1 MPFRT
6 AGAAGVQPPFHWA
19 DQLLDPPVRR
29 RYGPA
34 MAVQKAIDLTGTGST
49 VEEAV
54 AEALDRAALTLQ
66 GITRFDVV
74 SLSGSVENGRL
85 TYEAQVRVWFFLL
98 ERVHG

>member
-6 AGAAGVQPPFHWA
+6 VAATGVQMPFHWT
-19 DQLLDPPVRR
+19 DRGLGGTVQRG
-29 RYGPA
+29 YFPA
-34 MAVQKAIDLTGTGST
+34 MAVQKAIDLTGTGGT

-74 SLSGSVENGRL
+74 SLAGSVEGGRIA
-85 TYEAQVRVWFFLL
+85 YEAHVRVWFSLL

>member
-1 MPFRT
+1 
-6 AGAAGVQPPFHWA
+6 
-19 DQLLDPPVRR
+19 
-29 RYGPA
+29 
-34 MAVQKAIDLTGTGST
+34 MAVQKAVDLTGTGPS

-54 AEALDRAALTLQ
+54 AEAVDRAGLTLE

-85 TYEAQVRVWFFLL
+85 TYEAHVRVWFALL